1 MRNWRRK
8 PRLRIPRYAF
18 LVAPEA
24 AKARKTRRTGYTQS
38 MTYDVIV
45 AGGGPG
51 GSTAARE
58 AAAAG
63 ARVLLLDRAAFPRDK
78 PCGGGVNLRAARL
91 LPFDLAPV
99 VERTIT
105 GVRFSLHRDRPFTRR
120 FPGTLTY
127 MTQRSRLDQ
136 FLVEQAVAA
145 GVELRE
151 REPVR
156 AVEMNGGV
164 TVRARGGVYTGRV
177 LIGADGANGV
187 TARLAGLDGPRDL
200 AVALEGN
207 LALPGGIPKTWEDT
221 LALNLGGI
229 PGGYGWLFPKGDHLN
244 IGVGGWKYLAGNFRR
259 HLDRLT
265 RHYGFDPSDLR
276 DLRGHH
282 LPVRRRGAAIARGRV
297 MLVGDAAGL
306 VDPLSGEGIYAAVV
320 SGRMAAMH
328 ACAAIDGRAPDLR
341 GYEREVD
348 RVLGPELAVS
358 SHLQDVFN
366 LMPPAYVEILRHSDQ
381 LWYWLCRI
389 MRGEETYATLRRR
402 AGPFGLLID
411 AASWAT
417 RRSAIL
423 GRRAGL
429 PAWAGLPA

>member
-1 MRNWRRK
+1 MS
-8 PRLRIPRYAF
+8 
-18 LVAPEA
+18 
-24 AKARKTRRTGYTQS
+24 GYTHGVD
-38 MTYDVIV
+38 YDLIV
-45 AGGGPG
+45 VGGGPG

-91 LPFDLAPV
+91 LPFDLGPV

-105 GVRFSLHRDRPFTRR
+105 GVRFSLRMGGDFTRR

-127 MTQRSRLDQ
+127 MTRRTRLDH
-136 FLVEQAVAA
+136 FLVERAMAA

-156 AVEMNGGV
+156 AVELNGRI
-164 TVRARGGVYTGRV
+164 TVRARGGVYRGAA

-187 TARLAGLDGPRDL
+187 TARQSGLAGARDL

-207 LALPGGIPKTWEDT
+207 VYPARGIPDQWRET

-244 IGVGGWKYLAGNFRR
+244 VGVGGWKYLAGGLRPK
-259 HLDRLT
+259 LDRLA
-265 RHYGFDPSDLR
+265 RHYGVAPGDVC

-282 LPVRRRGAAIARGRV
+282 LPVRRGGAAIARGRV

-306 VDPLSGEGIYAAVV
+306 VDPLSGEGIYAAIA
-320 SGRMAAMH
+320 SGRMAARH
-328 ACAAIDGRAPDLR
+328 ALAAIDGRAPDLL
-341 GYEREVD
+341 GYQREVE
-348 RVLGPELAVS
+348 RVLGPELRDSAR
-358 SHLQDVFN
+358 LQDVFN
-366 LMPPAYVEILRHSDQ
+366 LLPPAYVAILRRSDR

-389 MRGEETYATLRRR
+389 IRGEETYSTLKRR

-417 RRSAIL
+417 QRHPLL

-429 PAWAGLPA
+429 PAWAASPAERG